1 MADKRKNSRRE
12 AAAGF
17 LWRFGERICAQGT
30 AFVISILLARV
41 LEPTVYG
48 TVALVTVF
56 TAILQVFVD
65 SGMGNALIQKKN
77 ADNLDFSSV
86 FYFNIAACLI
96 LYAVM
101 FAAAPLIS
109 AFYGMPELTSIVR
122 VLSLTLIISGV
133 KNIQQAYVSRHLL
146 FRKYFFAT
154 LGGTIGSGIIG
165 ICMAYRGFGVWSLV
179 AQHLFNMAVDT
190 LILWLTVPWR
200 PKRIFSTQRLRDLFS
215 YYTSEDLAYY
225 NRGQQFPSLIVT
237 NINASIDS
245 VLFPTMSREQD
256 DRGRIR
262 NMTRRAIQTSTYIM
276 APLMIGLA
284 VCSETLVRLVLT
296 EKWLPCVPFL
306 AVYCIAFMFYPVH
319 TANLNAIK
327 AMGRSDLFLKLEIAK
342 KVISVVV
349 ILITVRISVMAM
361 AWSVLALSIA
371 GQVINSMPNR
381 KLLGYGYGEQLTDI
395 LPGIAM
401 ALFMGA
407 CIRPLAGLGL
417 GDAPTLALQFVSGA
431 LVYIGGSALLRL
443 EAFRYLLSAVKT
455 FRGGE

>member
-1 MADKRKNSRRE
+1 M
-12 AAAGF
+12 
-17 LWRFGERICAQGT
+17 
-30 AFVISILLARV
+30 
-41 LEPTVYG
+41 
-48 TVALVTVF
+48 
-56 TAILQVFVD
+56 
-65 SGMGNALIQKKN
+65 
-77 ADNLDFSSV
+77 
-86 FYFNIAACLI
+86 
-96 LYAVM
+96 
-101 FAAAPLIS
+101 
-109 AFYGMPELTSIVR
+109 
-122 VLSLTLIISGV
+122 
-133 KNIQQAYVSRHLL
+133 
-146 FRKYFFAT
+146 
-154 LGGTIGSGIIG
+154 
-165 ICMAYRGFGVWSLV
+165 
-179 AQHLFNMAVDT
+179 
-190 LILWLTVPWR
+190 
-200 PKRIFSTQRLRDLFS
+200 QRLRDLFS
-215 YYTSEDLAYY
+215 YGWKLLASSLLDTGYNSLRSLLIGKIYTSEDLAYY

-371 GQVINSMPNR
+371 GQIINSMPNR
-381 KLLGYGYGEQLTDI
+381 KLLSYGYGEQLTDI

-407 CIRPLAGLGL
+407 CIRPLPGLGL

-431 LVYIGGSALLRL
+431 LVYIAGSALLRL

>member
-1 MADKRKNSRRE
+1 MTKRKLIS
-12 AAAGF
+12 ATF
-17 LWRFGERICAQGT
+17 LRDLSNLPT
-30 AFVISILLARV
+30 AYF
-41 LEPTVYG
+41 
-48 TVALVTVF
+48 ALVMATGIVSIASF
-56 TAILQVFVD
+56 
-65 SGMGNALIQKKN
+65 
-77 ADNLDFSSV
+77 NLNFIYIAKSL

-215 YYTSEDLAYY
+215 YGWKLLASSLLDTGYNSLRSLLIGKMYTSEDLAYY